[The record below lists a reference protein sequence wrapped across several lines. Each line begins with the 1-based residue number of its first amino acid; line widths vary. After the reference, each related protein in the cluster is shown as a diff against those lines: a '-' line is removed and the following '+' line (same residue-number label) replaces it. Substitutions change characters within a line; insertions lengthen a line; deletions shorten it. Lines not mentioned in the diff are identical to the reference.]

1 MSAGKRFG
9 GTFSPGGPPREG
21 AAAAPRQT
29 ARPASRRPWAGRAAT
44 SVSLRT
50 VGLFVFPTPLLLGAL
65 WSLMTVDVLRFGG
78 FLVAYAALILGA
90 GLTREGLRAEA
101 AFNARTVARPP
112 TWPRKLFGAALT
124 ALGVG
129 GAVWLGGGG
138 VAGAAGFAVAAAT
151 LHVIAFGPDPM
162 KAKGLSGLSGAA
174 LDDAVTRIETARRLV
189 AEMTAAANRFADAAL
204 RGRVDAVAESALGVI
219 ERLERNPGDLR
230 RSRRFL
236 AVYLVGARD
245 AAVSFAQAWAEDP
258 DPAIAQRYAALL
270 GDMQTQFDR
279 HAEVLGESD
288 KAALDVEIE
297 VLQDRLKLE
306 GV

>member
-9 GTFSPGGPPREG
+9 GTFSPGGTPRG
-21 AAAAPRQT
+21 AAT
-29 ARPASRRPWAGRAAT
+29 ASRPSARRPWAGRAAT
-44 SVSLRT
+44 SVSLRA

-65 WSLMTVDVLRFGG
+65 WSLMTVDIVRFGG
-78 FLVAYAALILGA
+78 FLGAYAALILGA

-112 TWPRKLFGAALT
+112 AWPRKLLGAALT

-129 GAVWLGGGG
+129 VAVWLGGGG
-138 VAGAAGFAVAAAT
+138 VAGAAGFAVAAAA
-151 LHVIAFGPDPM
+151 LHVISFGPDPM

-189 AEMTAAANRFADAAL
+189 AEMTAAADRFGDAAL
-204 RGRVDAVAESALGVI
+204 RRRVDAVADSALGVI
-219 ERLERNPGDLR
+219 ERLERNPDELR

-245 AAVSFAQAWAEDP
+245 AAVSFAQSWAEDP
-258 DPAIAQRYAALL
+258 DPAIAQRYDALL

-279 HAEVLGESD
+279 HAETLGESD